1 MISYEEYREYKK
13 QGYTDV
19 EIAEESDTSATT
31 LRRAGYPKKY
41 RIDQQT
47 QGYGYIQSEKR
58 SSATKRRYNQIKE
71 QTLQLRIDL
80 DFKYGRAADA
90 PEDDPQFMYLRMLS
104 GELMKMK

>member
-13 QGYTDV
+13 QGYTDI
-19 EIAEESDTSATT
+19 EIAEENDTSATT

-47 QGYGYIQSEKR
+47 QGYVYVPSEKR
-58 SSATKRRYNQIKE
+58 SIATQKRYDQIKE
-71 QTLQLRIDL
+71 QTVQLRIDL
-80 DFKYGRAADA
+80 DLKYGRAADA

-104 GELMKMK
+104 DELMKMK